1 MKHDIDWSKSHCGVM
16 LCTFEE
22 TVKLMPEVAPILDEL
37 IPTLQFDKSEYLVDV
52 KVHMLMPGEWPCIPN
67 WHCDFVPR
75 DINMKRLPD
84 QITPDNKMYLWIS
97 GAPFTEF
104 REGTNV
110 KKMVPQEWL
119 TFTQRDVHR
128 GVMSEH
134 HTWRCFIRVIPK
146 KFVHPTTTNVGTQR
160 RHSQTYLD
168 VNKFKW

>member
-1 MKHDIDWSKSHCGVM
+1 M
-16 LCTFEE
+16 LCSFEKTIE
-22 TVKLMPEVAPILDEL
+22 LMPEVKPILEEL
-37 IPTLQFDKSEYLVDV
+37 MPKLQYKPEDYLVDV

-75 DINMKRLPD
+75 DENLKRLPEK
-84 QITPDNKMYLWIS
+84 ITPHNKMYLWIS

-104 REGTNV
+104 REGG
-110 KKMVPQEWL
+110 KISKMNPQEWL
-119 TFTQRDVHR
+119 EFTQRDIHR
-128 GVMSEH
+128 GVASEV

-146 KFVHPTTTNVGTQR
+146 HFVHSTTTNVGTLR